1 METIQPW
8 WVNMRSLSAVRLK
21 FMKNHFGRP
30 NRDKVTRWLLI
41 GTLGTLF
48 LIADYV
54 FFYRMVAYLDGLPL
68 RVGEELIVQ
77 LLNVVFLT
85 LFAMLLFSTI
95 IAALAIYYVSSD
107 LEFLHSL
114 PMVPDAIIHVRFVQ
128 TLINASWVVLVFSLP
143 MFIAYGYYFKVTAS
157 YYVYLIASFLPFV
170 VLPCAL
176 GVLGIMVLMRFFPT
190 DKAHQIL
197 SFLGLFFVAGLV
209 AFLRFLSPEKFFDK
223 KVSDEVIIDFVES
236 LRVPEFPY
244 LPSSWITRGLTAWT
258 EGNIEISFGRLGFLY
273 AAAGVGLVLFAWI
286 SRRIYF
292 SGWRSYQEV
301 KNAPRTRKRN
311 NGHRK
316 PLLAYLPIGPMK
328 QALISKD
335 LKVFARDPAHWS
347 QIFILLVLVIV
358 YIFNIMNLP
367 LDNLVLKNVVSVLN
381 IGLIGFVLSA
391 LIARFVFSSISIEGK
406 KMWTLYT
413 APVDMRHFLVAK
425 FWMYWPPLLVVAEIL
440 TVASN
445 YLLQVDAYVM
455 KMSIIGVMLITT
467 GLVGMGVGMG
477 AMYPRFDHE
486 NMSEISTGTGGILF
500 MISSLAYVMLVLV
513 LSARPMYVHFNEKFL
528 FKFVGGIEVP
538 VFYGMIVVL
547 TVLVTWIPMK
557 RGIRALRTMDI

>member
-1 METIQPW
+1 
-8 WVNMRSLSAVRLK
+8 MRSLSAVRLK
-21 FMKNHFGRP
+21 FLKNHFGRP
-30 NRDKVTRWLLI
+30 NGDKVTRWLLI

-68 RVGEELIVQ
+68 QVGEELIVQ

-114 PMVPDAIIHVRFVQ
+114 PMTPGAIIHVRFVQ

-143 MFIAYGYYFKVTAS
+143 MFVAYGYYFQVTAS
-157 YYVYLIASFLPFV
+157 YYFYLLMAFLPFV

-176 GVLGIMVLMRFFPT
+176 GVLGIMVLMRYFPT

-223 KVSDEVIIDFVES
+223 KVSDEAIIGFVES

-258 EGNIEISFGRLGFLY
+258 EGRLDISFARLGFLY
-273 AAAGVGLVLFAWI
+273 AAAAGALVLFAWI
-286 SRRIYF
+286 SRRIYL

-301 KNAPRTRKRN
+301 KNAPRTKNKN
-311 NGHRK
+311 NGNGK
-316 PLLAYLPIGPMK
+316 SLLAYLPIESMK
-328 QALISKD
+328 QALIAKD
-335 LKVFARDPAHWS
+335 LKVFARDPSHWS
-347 QIFILLVLVIV
+347 QMFILLVLVIV

-413 APVDMRHFLVAK
+413 APVDMRSFLVAK
-425 FWMYWPPLLVVAEIL
+425 FWMYWPPLLLVAELL

-455 KMSIIGVMLITT
+455 KMSVIGVLLITT
-467 GLVGMGVGMG
+467 GLVGMGLGMG

-538 VFYGMIVVL
+538 VFYGLIVVL
-547 TVLVTWIPMK
+547 TALVTVVPM
-557 RGIRALRTMDI
+557 RCGIRALRTMDI